1 MKKILEERQIDCLM
15 HFTRADNLS
24 NIFKYGLLPRS
35 ILESKNITS
44 DINDYYRYDNCT
56 DAICTTVEFPNYKMF
71 FSLRKDNPS
80 VKWAVLRLDASIICD
95 FDCAFCSTNAGS
107 EEMYTVPLKERKGK
121 KAFLKM
127 FDELP
132 YGPTRKQLNIADWYP
147 TNPQAEVLVFGKI
160 PTAYIDKV
168 FFENSDSLEEYYDII
183 PEDINAKVDSKMF
196 KYRKD
201 WAYW

>member
-1 MKKILEERQIDCLM
+1 MKKILEERQIDWLM

-24 NIFKYGLLPRS
+24 NIFRYGLLPRS
-35 ILESKNITS
+35 ILESRNITS

-56 DAICTTVEFPNYKMF
+56 DAICTTIEFPNYKMF
-71 FSLRKDNPS
+71 FSLRKDNPG
-80 VKWAVLRLDASIICD
+80 VKWAVLRLDASIIYD

-107 EEMYTVPLKERKGK
+107 EEMYTIPLKERKGK

-132 YGPTRKQLNIADWYP
+132 NGQTRKQLDIDDWYP
-147 TNPQAEVLVFGKI
+147 TNPQAEVLVFDKI
-160 PTAYIDKV
+160 PTVYIDKV